1 MRNFYLYFL
10 LYFLTGSFITPIIIL
25 FVIYLILD
33 RMYFGLLS
41 TYIIQ
46 PIKRR
51 KRIKIL
57 LNELQINKTNASNA
71 LELGTLY
78 FEARKYKKSI
88 EYLNRA
94 EERID
99 NSARLH
105 TYKGMSLM
113 EIKEY
118 EKGREEL
125 QKALEKDSS
134 VIYGL
139 PYIYLLQYEMSKEPR
154 NVAEIEKLEKS
165 LDRYANTENFY
176 RMGRIYR
183 KFGDKQKAL
192 EMFKLSLRDYSYV
205 QKKFRRPHRKW
216 AFLSRFHKS
225 LPLSIAIIVI
235 IFIIIVSG
243 FIGLLI
249 NL

>member
-1 MRNFYLYFL
+1 
-10 LYFLTGSFITPIIIL
+10 
-25 FVIYLILD
+25 
-33 RMYFGLLS
+33 MYFGLFS
-41 TYIIQ
+41 EYIIN

-51 KRIKIL
+51 KRIKVL
-57 LNELQINKTNASNA
+57 LTELHLNKTNANNA
-71 LELGTLY
+71 LELGRLY
-78 FEARKYKKSI
+78 FEGKKYKESI

-94 EERID
+94 QERID

-105 TYKGMSLM
+105 TYKGMSYM
-113 EIKEY
+113 EIGEC

-125 QKALEKDSS
+125 LKALELDNS

-139 PYIYLLQYEMSKEPR
+139 PYIYLLRNEMSKEHVNR
-154 NVAEIEKLEKS
+154 EEVEKLEKS

-176 RMGRIYR
+176 RMGRIYK

-216 AFLSRFHKS
+216 AFLSRFHRS
-225 LPLSIAIIVI
+225 LPLSISIIAAIL
-235 IFIIIVSG
+235 IIIAAG
-243 FIGLLI
+243 FTTMIL
-249 NL
+249 NT